1 MLTLLRIVMVGITPI
16 ELFMSFVGLIMAFSC
31 TPQILRV
38 IERKSSEDVSILTT
52 QMLLFG
58 EVCWIGYSFHIESIS
73 IFVYGFLSLILL
85 SIQLGVI
92 LAYRE
97 PKEKVVGKKE

>member
-1 MLTLLRIVMVGITPI
+1 MLRIGMVGITVI

-31 TPQILRV
+31 TPQILKV

-52 QMLLFG
+52 QMLIFG
-58 EVCWIGYSFHIESIS
+58 EVCWIGYSFHMESLS
-73 IFVYGFLSLILL
+73 IFIYGFLSVILL

-97 PKEKVVGKKE
+97 PKGMVEEKEC